1 MSSSTAASKPA
12 RKPAAKKSDATTTA
26 APVEVA
32 APAPA
37 PVAAPA
43 VISHVEAPAAVAAVA
58 ASVDEGASLV
68 TEYNALVEKV
78 NALRN
83 AVNAIVTDTKSL
95 GRRVA
100 RVAKKADKR
109 RGRKAV
115 VEGGVV
121 KPKKDGVFTRP
132 NKITDELCV
141 FLGKPKG
148 TEMAR
153 SEVTRAVIAYCKTKS
168 LMEGQ
173 NIKTTDSG
181 LRKLLRIDEK
191 TALSILTLQTH
202 LKQHYIKAVPAA
214 AATAPATKA

>member
-1 MSSSTAASKPA
+1 MSSSAAPSKPA
-12 RKPAAKKSDATTTA
+12 RKPAAKKSDATTA
-26 APVEVA
+26 APVAEVA

-37 PVAAPA
+37 PVAA
-43 VISHVEAPAAVAAVA
+43 VVSHVEAPAAAVA
-58 ASVDEGASLV
+58 STVDEGASLV
-68 TEYNALVEKV
+68 TEYTALLEKV

-83 AVNAIVTDTKSL
+83 AVNAIVTDSKSL

-109 RGRKAV
+109 RGRKAA
-115 VEGGVV
+115 VEGGAA

-148 TEMAR
+148 TELAR
-153 SEVTRAVIAYCKTKS
+153 SEVTKAVIAYCKSKS

-173 NIKTTDSG
+173 NIKNTDPA
-181 LRKLLRIDEK
+181 LRKLLRLTE
-191 TALSILTLQTH
+191 TSTLTILNLQTF
-202 LKQHYIKAVPAA
+202 LKQHYVKTTPAPSAGA
-214 AATAPATKA
+214 ASATKA

>member
-1 MSSSTAASKPA
+1 MSSASSAPKPA
-12 RKPAAKKSDATTTA
+12 RKAATKKTEAPAEAA
-26 APVEVA
+26 APVA
-32 APAPA
+32 TPAPA
-37 PVAAPA
+37 PVAVVTHVDAP
-43 VISHVEAPAAVAAVA
+43 VAVAAVA
-58 ASVDEGASLV
+58 ATVDEGASLV

-83 AVNAIVTDTKSL
+83 AVNAIVADTKSL

-115 VEGGVV
+115 TEGGAV

-141 FLGKPKG
+141 FLGKAKG

-173 NIKTTDSG
+173 NIKTSDPA
-181 LRKLLRIDEK
+181 LRKLLRLNESS
-191 TALSILTLQTH
+191 ALSILTLQTH
-202 LKQHYIKAVPAA
+202 LKQHYVKAPVAPAVA
-214 AATAPATKA
+214 AATTVSTKA

>member
-1 MSSSTAASKPA
+1 MSSSAASKPA

-26 APVEVA
+26 AHVEVA

-43 VISHVEAPAAVAAVA
+43 VISHVEAPAAAVA
-58 ASVDEGASLV
+58 STVDEGASLV
-68 TEYNALVEKV
+68 SEYNALVEKA
-78 NALRN
+78 NSLRN
-83 AVNAIVTDTKSL
+83 LVNAIVADTKSL

-109 RGRKAV
+109 RGRKAT
-115 VEGGVV
+115 VEGGAA
-121 KPKKDGVFTRP
+121 KPKKEGVFTRP

-153 SEVTRAVIAYCKTKS
+153 SEVTRAVIAYCRTKN

-173 NIKTTDSG
+173 NIKTTDAG
-181 LRKLLRIDEK
+181 LRKLLQLTEKDEL
-191 TALSILTLQTH
+191 TILNLQ
-202 LKQHYIKAVPAA
+202 KYINKHYIKPVPAA
-214 AATAPATKA
+214 GAASTPATKA